1 MKQQSDYT
9 IHKKWFINK
18 ELKKSWLRLE
28 CQEEVTPYLYYNYM
42 KYVFW
47 QTVFLSPWIPC
58 IYFITDKN
66 NKIVFIAPMRKH
78 MFTGVIDTLGNV
90 SYCDIT
96 DFLYDK
102 DLSEVERKKCVSLLR
117 EKIGKSFK
125 LSRIIEDSQTISYLD
140 NEFQLNEVAKCVNIK
155 VELDYD
161 SHIASL
167 SKSVRQNIRTA
178 NNRLIKSHQS
188 IEFKYFKDALT
199 FTKEIVKD
207 TKRIYLKRQ
216 KGIYSQGVNFIKKI
230 KHILVVTLL
239 RHDNYSLYKS
249 PNAIIAALYINNEIA
264 AFFSGL
270 INKRKDRIVIPRLAI
285 DDQFRFYSPGYLLI
299 CETMKYL
306 LENNSSIKNIDL
318 CRGTEKY
325 KTDLGG
331 AIYNTLFIEVF

>member
-9 IHKKWFINK
+9 IHKKLFINN
-18 ELKKSWLRLE
+18 ELKKSWLRSE

-102 DLSEVERKKCVSLLR
+102 DLSKEDRKRCVSLLR
-117 EKIGKSFK
+117 KKIGKSFK
-125 LSRIIEDSQTISYLD
+125 LSRIVEDSHTISYLG
-140 NEFQLNEVAKCVNIK
+140 NEFQITEVARCVNIK
-155 VELDYD
+155 VESDYD

-178 NNRLIKSHQS
+178 NNRLIKNHQF
-188 IEFKYFKDALT
+188 IELKYFEDAST
-199 FTKEIVKD
+199 FTKIIIKD
-207 TKRIYLKRQ
+207 AKRIYLKRQ
-216 KGIYSQGVNFIKKI
+216 KETYSQGINFIKKI
-230 KHILVVTLL
+230 KHLLVVKLL
-239 RHDNYSLYKS
+239 RHDNFSLYKS
-249 PNAIIAALYINNEIA
+249 KNAITASLYLNNEIA

-285 DDQFRFYSPGYLLI
+285 DEKFKFYSPGYLLL
-299 CETMKYL
+299 CETIKYL
-306 LENNSSIKNIDL
+306 IMNNSSIKNIDL

-331 AIYNTLFIEVF
+331 QFIIHCF